1 MGLIVAFCNY
11 LCVLLYLVQSGGS
24 VMERQLP
31 QSSLSSGERIALDA
45 AMADLC
51 HGGQASAPDRGRPAT
66 PAIKH
71 SEIFAT
77 LSAAAWLTTHTEC
90 MPIRF

>member
-1 MGLIVAFCNY
+1 
-11 LCVLLYLVQSGGS
+11 
-24 VMERQLP
+24 MERQLP
-31 QSSLSSGERIALDA
+31 QLFLYSEDRIALDA
-45 AMADLC
+45 AIADLC

-77 LSAAAWLTTHTEC
+77 LSAAAWLTTHTEW
-90 MPIRF
+90 MSIRF

>member
-1 MGLIVAFCNY
+1 MGLVVAFCNY
-11 LCVLLYLVQSGGS
+11 LYVLLYLVQSGGS

-31 QSSLSSGERIALDA
+31 QPSLSSGERIALDA

-51 HGGQASAPDRGRPAT
+51 HGGQASAPDRGWPAT
-66 PAIKH
+66 AAIKH

-77 LSAAAWLTTHTEC
+77 LSAAALLTTHTKW
-90 MPIRF
+90 MSIRF

>member
-1 MGLIVAFCNY
+1 
-11 LCVLLYLVQSGGS
+11 
-24 VMERQLP
+24 MERQLP
-31 QSSLSSGERIALDA
+31 QPSLSSGERIALDA

-51 HGGQASAPDRGRPAT
+51 HGGEASAPDRGRPAT

-77 LSAAAWLTTHTEC
+77 LSAVALLTTYTEW
-90 MPIRF
+90 MSIRF

>member
-1 MGLIVAFCNY
+1 
-11 LCVLLYLVQSGGS
+11 
-24 VMERQLP
+24 MERQLP
-31 QSSLSSGERIALDA
+31 QPSLSSGKRIALDA

-51 HGGQASAPDRGRPAT
+51 HGGEASAPDRGRPAT

-77 LSAAAWLTTHTEC
+77 LSALALLTTYTEW
-90 MPIRF
+90 MSIRF